1 MPLWYC
7 ILSSAVEA
15 PNFKIESISPT
26 GQISPNHTQWSIQFD
41 RKVRMTVAK
50 VICFHAGILVLLFNF
65 FLMCY
70 VITIIII
77 IM

>member
-1 MPLWYC
+1 MACVCLCPSYIHVWNC
-7 ILSSAVEA
+7 IGMSAIVI
-15 PNFKIESISPT
+15 F
-26 GQISPNHTQWSIQFD
+26 PNHTQWSIQFD

-50 VICFHAGILVLLFNF
+50 VICFHAGILVLLFNI

-70 VITIIII
+70 VIIKIII